1 MCQNLKIIFIGCGR
15 GAKNI
20 STKQYRLGQYK
31 VTTINLFKKQRPTK
45 ISQFS
50 LKPTKINTW
59 KRKAVWNKNQI
70 NSFGTLI

>member
-1 MCQNLKIIFIGCGR
+1 MGEVQKIFLQSNTDSD
-15 GAKNI
+15 NI
-20 STKQYRLGQYK
+20 KSQPLTYS
-31 VTTINLFKKQRPTK
+31 KKQRPTK

-50 LKPTKINTW
+50 LKPTQINTR

>member
-1 MCQNLKIIFIGCGR
+1 MGEVQKIFLQSNTDSD
-15 GAKNI
+15 NI
-20 STKQYRLGQYK
+20 KSQPLTYK

-50 LKPTKINTW
+50 LKPTQINTR